1 MDSLFV
7 AVSCLLLG
15 VLLRRLGRLP
25 EGADRTISGVV
36 IQLSTPAVCFLAART
51 MPISAEMLL
60 PASMA
65 WVIFAGGFAFFGLAQ
80 RIFGF
85 SRETFGCLMLTAA
98 LSNVIFIGLPM
109 IEAFFGHELV
119 YVAFLCDSP
128 GTSLVLAL
136 PGVLLAMR
144 FSPLERPGGSAASQV
159 WQSVRR
165 VISFPPFQ
173 ALLLGLVLRGVSL
186 PEWLLGGLRHIGMTL
201 VPLSLFAVGL
211 GLNLRPPRGAIRPL
225 ALGLAYKLALAPLLM
240 LGVAAW
246 GFGNTG
252 PVAQVTVF
260 EAAMP
265 PMVLGGI
272 LATDNGLD
280 PKLAALLVS
289 VGTPLSFLTLP
300 LWHWLLTRL

>member
-7 AVSCLLLG
+7 AVSCLFLG
-15 VLLRRLGRLP
+15 VLLRRLDRLP
-25 EGADRTISGVV
+25 AGADRTVSGVV
-36 IQLSTPAVCFLAART
+36 IQLSAPAVCFLAARS

-65 WVIFAGGFAFFGLAQ
+65 WIVFAGAFFVFGLAG
-80 RIFGF
+80 RALGLT
-85 SRETFGCLMLTAA
+85 RETFGCLMLTAG

-109 IEAFFGHELV
+109 IEAFFGRDLV

-128 GTSLVLAL
+128 GVSLVLAV
-136 PGVLLAMR
+136 PGVLLASHL
-144 FSPLERPGGSAASQV
+144 SPLERKEGGALREV
-159 WQSVRR
+159 WTSLKR
-165 VISFPPFQ
+165 VASFPPFQ
-173 ALLLGLVLRGVSL
+173 ALVLGLALRGVDIPAWILKGIS
-186 PEWLLGGLRHIGMTL
+186 HIGMTL
-201 VPLSLFAVGL
+201 VPLSLFSVGL
-211 GLNLRPPRGAIRPL
+211 GLTLKLPKGAGRPL
-225 ALGLAYKLALAPLLM
+225 ALGLAYKLVLAPLLM
-240 LGVAAW
+240 LGVAVY

-280 PKLAALLVS
+280 PTLASLLVS
-289 VGTPLSFLTLP
+289 IGTPLSFLTLP
-300 LWHWLLTRL
+300 LWHWLLAGL